1 MQECACDSNC
11 TFVMI
16 VHVLDWQVLEQT
28 ATSSLYIL
36 VTHLYSWRHGDT
48 PTLYIYESAYH

>member
-1 MQECACDSNC
+1 
-11 TFVMI
+11 MI

-36 VTHLYSWRHGDT
+36 VTHLYACMVKH
-48 PTLYIYESAYH
+48 LLCIYMKVQITENITYL